1 LTSNWRKIFTRVFTA
16 AKIENGK
23 PHRFRHT
30 FAKWLLAKG
39 VPIGFVAAALGDS
52 EEIVRKHYAVD
63 TGAAGRAGESYP
75 QHVEWVKCLLRL
87 CYTSF
92 TTSLEPA

>member
-1 LTSNWRKIFTRVFTA
+1 VFTA
-16 AKIENGK
+16 AKIESGK

-30 FAKWLLAKG
+30 FEKWLLAKG

-52 EEIVRKHYAVD
+52 EEIVRKHYAKWIPERQ
-63 TGAAGRAGESYP
+63 AALEKAIRSTWK
-75 QHVEWVKCLLRL
+75 WVKCLLRL